1 MLDSTVVNFIL
12 LLPPNRA
19 NSVNEQGE
27 SYLIGDIASSTDIRI
42 GRSNGEVQRGRE
54 RPSENDKKFAA
65 RPPLQRRVRQMRVAH
80 GLFSFFMSASI
91 PALMP
96 ATYAPLLNFGIMIS
110 RLT

>member
-1 MLDSTVVNFIL
+1 M
-12 LLPPNRA
+12 P
-19 NSVNEQGE
+19 
-27 SYLIGDIASSTDIRI
+27 
-42 GRSNGEVQRGRE
+42 NGEVQRGRKRRSDVDE
-54 RPSENDKKFAA
+54 HFAL